1 MHARWGDSE
10 EARRDELQRFSNWMK
25 RRFESKYVEDYD
37 LIVLGDF
44 NTPKLTDEIF
54 AALVSPGLKIPKPL
68 VELNIGDLGKNA
80 RCDQILHLPTML
92 EIFTNARRRCRLP
105 YRRRTH

>member
-37 LIVLGDF
+37 LI
-44 NTPKLTDEIF
+44 
-54 AALVSPGLKIPKPL
+54 
-68 VELNIGDLGKNA
+68 
-80 RCDQILHLPTML
+80 
-92 EIFTNARRRCRLP
+92 ARRL
-105 YRRRTH
+105 